1 MIGALWKAL
10 AQLSDPRLAR
20 VLKWGVLGALVAYV
34 VLVAIIWTVLANVSL
49 FTNAWVDWSS
59 ELAIGALALVLPILF
74 FPALATT
81 VMGPML
87 DGVADAVDARHYP
100 HLAAARPQPTTE
112 VILGTLRFLALTVII
127 NLVALPL
134 YGILLFTGL
143 TVLLATAINGYLLG
157 REYFEMAAL
166 RRLEP
171 AMVRALFKARL
182 GQVWLAGVIIA
193 FLFSIPLLNL
203 AAPVIAAAFMTHVAE
218 TLRMRAN
225 SV

>member
-20 VLKWGVLGALVAYV
+20 VLKLGVLGALAAYV
-34 VLVAIIWTVLANVSL
+34 LLVAIIWTVLANVSL
-49 FTNAWVDWSS
+49 FTNAWADWSS

-81 VMGPML
+81 IMGPML

-127 NLVALPL
+127 NLAALPL

-143 TVLLATAINGYLLG
+143 TVLLVTAINGYLLG

-193 FLFSIPLLNL
+193 FLFSVPLLNL

>member
-20 VLKWGVLGALVAYV
+20 VLKLGVLGALAAYV
-34 VLVAIIWTVLANVSL
+34 ALVAIIWTVLANVSL
-49 FTNAWVDWSS
+49 FTNAWADWSS

-81 VMGPML
+81 IMGPML

-127 NLVALPL
+127 NLAALPL

-143 TVLLATAINGYLLG
+143 TVLLVTAINGYLLG

-182 GQVWLAGVIIA
+182 GQVWLAGVVIA
-193 FLFSIPLLNL
+193 FLFSVPLLNL

>member
-20 VLKWGVLGALVAYV
+20 VLKLGVLGALAAYV
-34 VLVAIIWTVLANVSL
+34 ALVAIIWTVLANVSL
-49 FTNAWVDWSS
+49 FTNAWADWSS
-59 ELAIGALALVLPILF
+59 ELAIGALALVLPVLF
-74 FPALATT
+74 FPALSTT
-81 VMGPML
+81 IMGPML
-87 DGVADAVDARHYP
+87 DGVADAVEARHYP
-100 HLAAARPQPTTE
+100 HLAAARPQPATE

-171 AMVRALFKARL
+171 AMVRSLFKARL

-193 FLFSIPLLNL
+193 FLFSVPLLNL

>member
-20 VLKWGVLGALVAYV
+20 VLKLGVLGALAAYV
-34 VLVAIIWTVLANVSL
+34 ALVAIIWTVLANVSL
-49 FTNAWVDWSS
+49 FTNAWADWSS

-81 VMGPML
+81 IMGPML

-127 NLVALPL
+127 NLAALPL

-143 TVLLATAINGYLLG
+143 TVLLVTAINGYLLG

-171 AMVRALFKARL
+171 AMVRSLFKARL

-193 FLFSIPLLNL
+193 FLFSVPLLNL

>member
-20 VLKWGVLGALVAYV
+20 VLKLGVLGALAAYV
-34 VLVAIIWTVLANVSL
+34 ALVAIIWTVLANVSL
-49 FTNAWVDWSS
+49 FTNAWADWSS
-59 ELAIGALALVLPILF
+59 DLAIGALALVLPVLF

-81 VMGPML
+81 IMGPML

-127 NLVALPL
+127 NLAALPL
-134 YGILLFTGL
+134 YGLLLFTGL

-171 AMVRALFKARL
+171 AMVRPLFKAHL

>member
-20 VLKWGVLGALVAYV
+20 VLKLGVLGALAAYV
-34 VLVAIIWTVLANVSL
+34 ALVAIIWTVLANVSL
-49 FTNAWVDWSS
+49 FTNAWADWSS

-81 VMGPML
+81 IMGPML

-112 VILGTLRFLALTVII
+112 VILGTLRFLALTIII
-127 NLVALPL
+127 NLAALPL

-143 TVLLATAINGYLLG
+143 TVVLVTAINGYLLG

-166 RRLEP
+166 RRQEP
-171 AMVRALFKARL
+171 AMVRSLFKARL

-193 FLFSIPLLNL
+193 FLFSVPLLNL

>member
-20 VLKWGVLGALVAYV
+20 VLKLGVLGALAAYV
-34 VLVAIIWTVLANVSL
+34 ALVAIIWTVLANVSL
-49 FTNAWVDWSS
+49 FTNAWADWSS
-59 ELAIGALALVLPILF
+59 DLAIGALALVLPILF

-81 VMGPML
+81 IMGPML

-127 NLVALPL
+127 NLAALPL

-182 GQVWLAGVIIA
+182 GQVWLAGVVIA
-193 FLFSIPLLNL
+193 FLFSVPLLNL

>member
-20 VLKWGVLGALVAYV
+20 VLKWGVLGALAAYV
-34 VLVAIIWTVLANVSL
+34 LLVAIIWTVLANVSL
-49 FTNAWVDWSS
+49 FTNAWADWSS
-59 ELAIGALALVLPILF
+59 DLAIGALALVLPILF

-81 VMGPML
+81 IMGPML

-100 HLAAARPQPTTE
+100 HLAAARPQPATE

-127 NLVALPL
+127 NLAALPL
-134 YGILLFTGL
+134 YGLLLFTGL

-193 FLFSIPLLNL
+193 FLFSVPLLNL

>member
-20 VLKWGVLGALVAYV
+20 VLKLGILGAVAAYV
-34 VLVAIIWTVLANVSL
+34 TLVVIIWTVLANVSL
-49 FTNAWVDWSS
+49 FTNAWADWSS
-59 ELAIGALALVLPILF
+59 DLAIGALALVLPILF

-81 VMGPML
+81 IMGPML
-87 DGVADAVDARHYP
+87 DGVADAVEARHYP
-100 HLAAARPQPTTE
+100 HLAAARPQPVAE

-127 NLVALPL
+127 NLAALPL
-134 YGILLFTGL
+134 YGLLLFTGL

-157 REYFEMAAL
+157 REYFEMVAL
-166 RRLEP
+166 RRMEP
-171 AMVRALFKARL
+171 AMVRSLFKARL

-225 SV
+225 TV